1 MLAPGLTVV
10 SYIVR
15 KKKTIIGAFLVP
27 MGIFLWFVAPY
38 MRSDSLHF
46 SVLIGLVGYSVVF
59 FIGFIMT
66 LVGAGLILLDNN
78 MWGS

>member
-1 MLAPGLTVV
+1 M
-10 SYIVR
+10 
-15 KKKTIIGAFLVP
+15 VP